1 MSTVTL
7 YPCCFVL
14 FLPCRMRWEQ
24 KDKQNERTGTVE
36 SVSFIASVTDTAVT
50 AGRRVVAVCVHGA
63 AASVIITFIDIC
75 TRCVTHLNTLPLQ
88 QLQLQQLLFRL
99 PFKKFYKSTS
109 SNLMLSSG
117 YCRLRLVSICLS
129 HKNLPG
135 LVARGIGEIN
145 SNNATATATVT
156 HQI

>member
-7 YPCCFVL
+7 YPCCFCTFPPVQDAVGA
-14 FLPCRMRWEQ
+14 R
-24 KDKQNERTGTVE
+24 DKQNERTGTVE

-109 SNLMLSSG
+109 TTNAIFRLLQVTAG
-117 YCRLRLVSICLS
+117 YCRLL
-129 HKNLPG
+129 
-135 LVARGIGEIN
+135 
-145 SNNATATATVT
+145 
-156 HQI
+156 